1 MLRRVVFNQKGGVGK
16 STITVNLAAVAAAQG
31 KRVLIVDLDPQGN
44 SSHYVL
50 GNEAQSTSPTLYEF
64 FDQVLNYS
72 LYAKGPAEFVHATR
86 FPNLFIMPAHP
97 GIAEQQVKL
106 ESRYKIYK
114 LRETLDELTGQFD
127 EVYIDTPPALNFFT
141 LSALIAATGCLIPFD
156 CDTFSRDAL
165 LGLIA
170 RVEEIRQ
177 DHNGQLKIEGIV
189 VNQFQPRASL
199 PLRLVQELEAQGLPV
214 LQSRLSSSVKVRE
227 SHDQAAPLIAL
238 DPKHKL
244 ALEFISLYNEL
255 SGKVLAAVHEA

>member
-1 MLRRVVFNQKGGVGK
+1 MLRRVIFNQKGGVGK

-31 KRVLIVDLDPQGN
+31 KRVLIVDLDPQAN

-50 GNEAQSTSPTLYEF
+50 GAAAHSITPTLNEF

-72 LYAKGPAEFVHATR
+72 LYAKGPAEFVHATP
-86 FPNLFIMPAHP
+86 FANLFIMPSHP
-97 GIAEQQVKL
+97 RIAEQQVKL

-114 LRETLDELTGQFD
+114 LRETLDELAGQFD

-177 DHNGQLKIEGIV
+177 DHNEQLKIEGII
-189 VNQFQPRASL
+189 VNQYQARASL
-199 PLRLVQELEAQGLPV
+199 PQLLVQELIDQGLPV
-214 LQSRLSSSVKVRE
+214 LHSRLSSSVKVRE
-227 SHDQAAPLIAL
+227 SHAQALPLITL
-238 DPKHKL
+238 DAKHKL
-244 ALEFISLYNEL
+244 ALEFSSLYAEL
-255 SGKVLAAVHEA
+255 SGTQPVASEVK